1 MMDIKLEVDTLSMCR
16 ICLQSSEEGEEM
28 ASIFDQDED
37 SICLYEKIESCG
49 GIKILTEPELPTR
62 ICKKCNAFL
71 TIAHKFR
78 VICRNADDYLRE
90 FVCKSSEFG
99 EDEDNNSEYLLESS
113 PKGSVAQVLQQAGHN
128 IDESQ
133 TEFNYDDVAVYSEM
147 WMQSGD
153 NEDDLIVEDHGDGVQ
168 HTQIV
173 EEPRISVSPSK
184 KTLGMTS
191 DGAAVI
197 RVKNEKQLN
206 KEKQIH
212 ICDICGNVYP
222 RKYALEAHMRRHRNE
237 RPYECEIC
245 SQSFHLNFQLT
256 RHIRKHTG
264 VRPYAC
270 QYCKRTFSDRS
281 TMQKHERIHRNE
293 RPYSCDVCG
302 KSFTYSSVLKV
313 HTLTHTGEKP
323 FICGICG
330 KRFARG
336 HHLRAHLE
344 TLLHQNDPRSKVLL
358 KQIRREEDQGNVYE
372 ESINV

>member
-1 MMDIKLEVDTLSMCR
+1 MDVKLEVDTLSMCR
-16 ICLQSSEEGEEM
+16 ICLQNSEEGEEM
-28 ASIFDQDED
+28 ASIFDQDAD
-37 SICLYEKIESCG
+37 SVCLYEKIECCG

-78 VICRNADDYLRE
+78 IICKNSDDYLRE
-90 FVCKSSEFG
+90 FVCKSSDDC
-99 EDEDNNSEYLLESS
+99 EDEDNNSEYTMEYS
-113 PKGSVAQVLQQAGHN
+113 PKTSVTQVLQQSNHN
-128 IDESQ
+128 INETQAEIDYE
-133 TEFNYDDVAVYSEM
+133 EVAVYSEM
-147 WMQSGD
+147 WLQDGE
-153 NEDDLIVEDHGDGVQ
+153 NEDDLIVEDHGDGSQ
-168 HTQIV
+168 HSQNPQNLI
-173 EEPRISVSPSK
+173 PNASLSR
-184 KTLGMTS
+184 KTLGISS

-197 RVKNEKQLN
+197 RVRNERQLN

-270 QYCKRTFSDRS
+270 QYCKRTFADRS
-281 TMQKHERIHRNE
+281 TMLKHERIHRNE
-293 RPYSCDVCG
+293 RPYTCDVCG

-330 KRFARG
+330 KRFSRA

-344 TLLHQNDPRSKVLL
+344 TLLHQSDPRSKILL
-358 KQIRREEDQGNVYE
+358 KQIKREEDLGNVCE
-372 ESINV
+372 ELLNT